1 MLDNMSEITIE
12 KLEIEKFNP
21 TVMEIQKVVD
31 DGRSITIS
39 DFSNKLQV
47 KAVRDQR
54 IKLKEIRVA
63 ITKQGKMFR
72 QKALDFQKAVIGKEK
87 ELVALV
93 EPEEVRLE
101 DLENQASAF
110 EEREKRRE
118 LLPKRKERLAT
129 IKDDIDNL
137 SDDDLLD
144 MDSTAF
150 EGYCNKRFADKNE
163 KDRVELEAKGRAIKE
178 AEVKAARE
186 KEIKDAEDRARADE
200 RKRAEEAEVKLK
212 EERERAEKES
222 KERIV
227 REEREAKERSEKVER
242 EAKERAERLE
252 RETERLQIEAKEK
265 LEREERERKE
275 KVEAEAR
282 AEAEQKEK
290 LAKDKKYQEFL
301 STHGWSKRKEADFHI
316 EVKGNTHTLYKKVGE
331 ITL

>member
-1 MLDNMSEITIE
+1 MSEQLE

-39 DFSNKLQV
+39 DFSNKVQV

-54 IKLKEIRVA
+54 IKLKEIRVN

-101 DLENQASAF
+101 GLENQASAF

-118 LLPKRKERLAT
+118 LLPKRRDRLT
-129 IKDDIDNL
+129 SIGDGIEV
-137 SDDDLLD
+137 SDDELLD

-163 KDRVELEAKGRAIKE
+163 KDRVELEAKQRVLKE
-178 AEVKAARE
+178 AEAKAAHE
-186 KEIKDAEDRARADE
+186 KEIKEAEDRARADE
-200 RKRAEEAEVKLK
+200 RKRAEETEANLK
-212 EERERAEKES
+212 TERERAEKES
-222 KERIV
+222 KERII
-227 REEREAKERSEKVER
+227 REEREAKERAEKVER

-252 RETERLQIEAKEK
+252 RETERLQQEAKEK
-265 LEREERERKE
+265 LEREECERKE
-275 KVEAEAR
+275 KAEAEAK

-290 LAKDKKYQEFL
+290 LAKDKKYQKFL
-301 STHGWSKRKEADFHI
+301 ASHGWTKVMAGEFYV
-316 EVKGNTHTLYKKVGE
+316 EVKGNTHSLYKKVGE